1 MEKLFKVI
9 FFNILFD
16 NMNKSSQ
23 WNSVVTFVVAM
34 VGLTIG
40 IGNIWRFSYVLYS
53 NGGGSFFIPYFIAI
67 AVMGIP
73 FLILEYGLGFSLKKS
88 FSKLMYDIKPEFEVI
103 AWMLVLLVF
112 IVVIYYMVIL
122 SWDLIYFINSF
133 NFGWGADTASFFT
146 NNVGGS
152 STFNSSVTIIIPTF
166 IAIIFLWIIFWFIS
180 NHDVDDG
187 IGKISR
193 VLMPLLFIIMVFIF
207 IYSFTLPNFHLG
219 ISALLKPN
227 WNMLLD
233 IRIWLAAFAQI
244 IFTLSI
250 GQAMVYT
257 YATYL
262 PKNSRL
268 IDDVLMVVTTNSIY
282 EIFIAFGVFSVLG
295 YMSIKSGVP
304 INELITDGS
313 GLIFVVFPQIF
324 NSMGFVGHIIGPLLF
339 LSILFAGITSAFAL
353 FEPLLSSILDKFN
366 LSRKKGVTIL
376 SIVACLCSLLF
387 ATSIGSC
394 LLGLVDSF
402 VNEFGILILIGVQS
416 IIFAWFYGVEKVIPV
431 LNELS
436 TFKVGKKW
444 VFTLKYILP
453 IIIIVIWVYGV
464 IELFSE
470 ATLLEVIVDLV
481 ITFAV
486 LGLSIFFTKLN
497 LASD

>member
-1 MEKLFKVI
+1 MWV
-9 FFNILFD
+9 
-16 NMNKSSQ
+16 
-23 WNSVVTFVVAM
+23 
-34 VGLTIG
+34 
-40 IGNIWRFSYVLYS
+40 
-53 NGGGSFFIPYFIAI
+53 
-67 AVMGIP
+67 
-73 FLILEYGLGFSLKKS
+73 
-88 FSKLMYDIKPEFEVI
+88 
-103 AWMLVLLVF
+103 
-112 IVVIYYMVIL
+112 
-122 SWDLIYFINSF
+122 
-133 NFGWGADTASFFT
+133 
-146 NNVGGS
+146 
-152 STFNSSVTIIIPTF
+152 
-166 IAIIFLWIIFWFIS
+166 IFWFIS
-180 NHDVDDG
+180 NHDVDEG

-193 VLMPLLFIIMVFIF
+193 ILMPLLFIIMIFIF
-207 IYSFTLPNFHLG
+207 VYSFTLPNFHLG
-219 ISALLKPN
+219 ISALFKPN

-233 IRIWLAAFAQI
+233 IRIWLAAFSQV

-282 EIFIAFGVFSVLG
+282 EIFIAVGVFSILG
-295 YMSIKSGVP
+295 YMSVKSGIP
-304 INELITDGS
+304 IDKLITDGS

-376 SIVACLCSLLF
+376 SIIACLCSLLF
-387 ATSIGSC
+387 ATNIGSS
-394 LLGLVDSF
+394 LLELVDSF

-416 IIFAWFYGVEKVIPV
+416 IIFAWYYGVEKVIPV

-453 IIIIVIWVYGV
+453 IIIIVIWIYGV

-470 ATLLEVIVDLV
+470 ASPLEIIVDLV
-481 ITFAV
+481 ITFSV
-486 LGLSIFFTKLN
+486 LGLSVFLTKIK
-497 LASD
+497 SVEE